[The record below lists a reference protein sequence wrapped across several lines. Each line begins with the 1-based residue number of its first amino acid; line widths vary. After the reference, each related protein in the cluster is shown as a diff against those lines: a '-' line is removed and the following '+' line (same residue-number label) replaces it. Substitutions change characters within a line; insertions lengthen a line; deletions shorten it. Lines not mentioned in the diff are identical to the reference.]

1 MRRLIAL
8 VAALAIPV
16 ALVLVGGAPA
26 SAAVN
31 PGPGFP
37 TRYAAPY
44 IDTSIAS
51 TSLMSSVKS
60 ATGLKYYTLAF
71 VISGGGCKASWN
83 GDTSVT
89 GGFWASAVNSLRASG
104 GDVIVSFGGA
114 AGTELGVACSSVSS
128 LEKQYQAVIDAYH
141 LTRIDLDVEGSALD
155 NTSAND
161 RRNKALAAL
170 QKAYAAKGT
179 TLKVDYTLPVD
190 PTGLESDGTAL
201 LRNAK
206 ADGVNVNLVNIMTMD
221 YGPSTD
227 MGKAATD
234 AASALHGQLGKIWT
248 SASSSQLWAMEGN
261 TPMIGVNDSTN
272 EVFSTGNAKTLESFA
287 KSHGIQELAY
297 WSENRDQACSKT
309 GTLSDTCSGTSQ
321 SKYQF
326 ASIMNGITG

>member
-1 MRRLIAL
+1 MRRLMAL
-8 VAALAIPV
+8 VAAVAVPV

-26 SAAVN
+26 GAAVN

-37 TRYAAPY
+37 ARYAAPY

-141 LTRIDLDVEGSALD
+141 LTRIDLDVEGAALD

-201 LRNAK
+201 LKNAK
-206 ADGVNVNLVNIMTMD
+206 ADGVAVNLVNIMTMD
-221 YGPSTD
+221 YGPSMD

-234 AASALHGQLGKIWT
+234 AASALHAQLGKIWT

-326 ASIMNGITG
+326 ASITNGITG